1 MTTLKSI
8 ILQEFKDEMDTT
20 IRIFEAVTDEIF
32 DFKPHEKSKT
42 VRQLANHMSE
52 IPSWVA
58 GIFGGSELD
67 WMQYTP
73 PAKITTAKDL
83 VATYKN
89 NVAVALQAFKN
100 STEEDLHKDWTMKKE
115 DFTFFTLPKYAVL
128 RKLIINHTI
137 HHRAQMGVYLRLN
150 NISVPA
156 SYVSSAD
163 ENLFA

>member
-1 MTTLKSI
+1 MILKDI

-20 IRIFEAVTDEIF
+20 IRVFEAVTDNIF
-32 DFKPHEKSKT
+32 DFTPHEKSKT
-42 VRQLANHMSE
+42 VAELANHMTE

-58 GIFGGSELD
+58 GILGGSELD

-73 PAKITTAKDL
+73 PVKITNAKDL

-89 NVAVALQAFKN
+89 NVSIAIKAF
-100 STEEDLHKDWTMKKE
+100 STISNEDLNAQWTMKKG

-137 HHRAQMGVYLRLN
+137 HHRAQMGLYLRLN
-150 NISVPA
+150 NLSVPA